1 MTSYLVS
8 NLSLRCFIVYMFFI
22 SSLKDEPHILSLV
35 FDMLFN
41 EHQHFSLTQRLFV
54 SAPLVMF
61 IYRCTMFCIVFMFEY
76 CHFNFNICISMSKLH
91 KGKIYLCVSSSFFFK
106 FFTLFGSKLKSSL
119 TTFFFYFSQLYKYRE
134 RLHHDSPPKILH
146 QNHAQSTYTLLQKVQ
161 IPLNG

>member
-76 CHFNFNICISMSKLH
+76 CHFNFNICISMSKFH

-119 TTFFFYFSQLYKYRE
+119 TTFFFFISVNYISIGKDYIMIHHQKYYTRIMPSLHTPYYKKYKS
-134 RLHHDSPPKILH
+134 L
-146 QNHAQSTYTLLQKVQ
+146 
-161 IPLNG
+161 